1 MTENKKF
8 IKIRDKIIN
17 MDKINYIIPS
27 PHSDDYYV
35 LCVESGKSI
44 TISEWDFNKI
54 VEKLELTEY
63 EIQK

>member
-17 MDKINYIIPS
+17 LDKVTYIIPS
-27 PHSDDYYV
+27 YDYYV